1 MLYIHNFNIHQHF
14 QHLNPYERIFRIVN
28 LWLTFILCHRSEYQ
42 EFSPGH
48 PITACNIRID
58 QKWKLETEFVISI
71 QIFELLCMTDTP
83 SSSHHQ
89 HMELQTFVEHDHHGV
104 DNITTSSS
112 WCWLYQVIIST
123 ISWSR
128 SLFTICKHSLLTTCK
143 LCKINTNWADWGPQ
157 IDQYW
162 LTLLTTTYQVLIAFK
177 TFKQFQPQ

>member
-1 MLYIHNFNIHQHF
+1 MFFLESFI
-14 QHLNPYERIFRIVN
+14 LRIVN
-28 LWLTFILCHRSEYQ
+28 LWLTFILGHRSEYP

-48 PITACNIRID
+48 LITACNIRID

-112 WCWLYQVIIST
+112 WRWLYQVIIST